1 MAVNELGSL
10 KANANERNQK
20 LIHWITL
27 GDAFAIVITI
37 AFAGLFLW
45 CAISTVPFG
54 KHWDEWKII
63 EGVQATIMS
72 GVLLPAGYNW
82 PSLTYLIAL
91 FTSLANIPAVLEAGS
106 VAAAK
111 AQLADIVGSP
121 TFTHQLRTVFAVLT
135 ASTGL
140 FAILAARAIGTSW
153 LAASISGAVVLS
165 SFQVLYHSRW
175 IAPDSLVMLACAMT
189 LAAALR
195 AVRDQ
200 RRLPLLLAA
209 VAAGLA
215 AAAKYPAGC
224 LLLLPLIAAARG
236 PAVLAR
242 LTVVLAV
249 FAAAYLV
256 ITPGTIVD
264 SERFVTDVLFEI
276 DHYNRLGH
284 GGYTV
289 EAGWPHFAGILDF
302 IAFRLA
308 SPHAIVSVIVLA
320 AAVVGGVVVWH
331 GNWDAAALLI
341 PIPLLYIVYMATNRV
356 LIVRNLLILVPFVAI
371 LAAVAVD
378 KFAQLFRPA
387 AVRVAIPVAAATV
400 LAFNWPTFLHAVWSM
415 HDLGRESWRKSSATY
430 VAEHPDRRFA
440 ISPRIAELLLERPKA
455 PSAVTVYPPER
466 ADAYIYVLGEHHA
479 KIANRRNTYRVIA
492 GPDDIDLDY
501 YPTWLGL
508 ERIVVVDG
516 PVARLLTGLRFASGV
531 KLAR

>member
-10 KANANERNQK
+10 KANANERDQE
-20 LIHWITL
+20 LIHWTAL
-27 GDAFAIVITI
+27 GDALAVVITI

-45 CAISTVPFG
+45 CAISTVRFG

-63 EGVQATIMS
+63 EGVQATITS

-140 FAILAARAIGTSW
+140 FAILAARAIGISW

-195 AVRDQ
+195 AARDQ

-215 AAAKYPAGC
+215 TAAKYPAGC
-224 LLLLPLIAAARG
+224 LLLLPLMVAARG
-236 PAVLAR
+236 PAALVR
-242 LTVVLAV
+242 VTVVLAV
-249 FAAAYLV
+249 FTATYLM
-256 ITPGTIVD
+256 ITPGTIFD
-264 SERFVTDVLFEI
+264 FERFVADVLFEI

-289 EAGWPHFAGILDF
+289 EAGWSHFIGILDF

-308 SPHAIVSVIVLA
+308 SPLAIVSIVVLTA
-320 AAVVGGVVVWH
+320 AIAGEVVVWRV
-331 GNWDAAALLI
+331 NRQAAALLI
-341 PIPLLYIVYMATNRV
+341 AVPLLYIVYMATNRV
-356 LIVRNLLILVPFVAI
+356 LIVRNLLILVPFIAI
-371 LAAVAVD
+371 LVAVAVD
-378 KFAQLFRPA
+378 KFAHLFRSA
-387 AVRVAIPVAAATV
+387 TVRVAIPVAAAIL
-400 LAFNWPTFLHAVWSM
+400 LAFNWPTFLLAAWSM
-415 HDLGRESWRKSSATY
+415 HDLDVESWRKSIADY
-430 VAEHPDRRFA
+430 VAEHPGKRFA
-440 ISPRIAELLLERPKA
+440 VSPRVAALLLERPERR
-455 PSAVTVYPPER
+455 PAVTVYPPER
-466 ADAYIYVLGEHHA
+466 SDAYIYVLGEHHA
-479 KIANRRNTYRVIA
+479 RIANRRNAYRVIA
-492 GPDDIDLDY
+492 GPNDVDLDY

-508 ERIVVVDG
+508 ERVVVVDSA
-516 PVARLLTGLRFASGV
+516 VAGLLTGLSFAG
-531 KLAR
+531 KAQLPP